1 MLRTSGVSS
10 GATSGSSGS
19 NPAYWR
25 PAQPAAA
32 AAAAARADQRK
43 FSTLSRAQQQQQQQQ
58 QRGKSSQVLR
68 TRSFQVGNNHNS
80 SNSGKLSCFSPSE
93 NSAFHCI
100 SANNNRGEAAQLS
113 QSQVRQRT
121 VISILTLVLRRIRR

>member
-32 AAAAARADQRK
+32 AARADQRK
-43 FSTLSRAQQQQQQQQ
+43 FSTLSRAQQQQQ

-68 TRSFQVGNNHNS
+68 TRSFQVGNS
-80 SNSGKLSCFSPSE
+80 SKLSCFSPSE

>member
-32 AAAAARADQRK
+32 ATAAVRADQRK
-43 FSTLSRAQQQQQQQQ
+43 FSTLSRAQQQQ

-68 TRSFQVGNNHNS
+68 TRSFQVGNSGN

-113 QSQVRQRT
+113 QSQVRERT

>member
-19 NPAYWR
+19 NPAYWH
-25 PAQPAAA
+25 PAQP

-43 FSTLSRAQQQQQQQQ
+43 FSTLSRAQQQQQQ
-58 QRGKSSQVLR
+58 RGKSSQILR
-68 TRSFQVGNNHNS
+68 TRSFQVGNSGN

-113 QSQVRQRT
+113 QSQVRQSDHSVQSYRY
-121 VISILTLVLRRIRR
+121 

>member
-19 NPAYWR
+19 NPAYWH
-25 PAQPAAA
+25 PAQPA

-43 FSTLSRAQQQQQQQQ
+43 FSTLSRAQQQQQQ
-58 QRGKSSQVLR
+58 RGKSSQILR
-68 TRSFQVGNNHNS
+68 TRSFQVGNSGN

>member
-32 AAAAARADQRK
+32 AARADQRK
-43 FSTLSRAQQQQQQQQ
+43 FSTLSRAQQQQQ

-68 TRSFQVGNNHNS
+68 TRSFQVGNSGN
-80 SNSGKLSCFSPSE
+80 SNSNKLSCFSPSE

>member
-19 NPAYWR
+19 NPAYWH
-25 PAQPAAA
+25 PAQPAA

-43 FSTLSRAQQQQQQQQ
+43 FSTLSRAQQQQQ
-58 QRGKSSQVLR
+58 RGKSSQILR
-68 TRSFQVGNNHNS
+68 TRSFQVGNSGN

>member
-25 PAQPAAA
+25 PTQPAAA
-32 AAAAARADQRK
+32 AVAARADQRK
-43 FSTLSRAQQQQQQQQ
+43 FSTLSRAQQQQQ

-68 TRSFQVGNNHNS
+68 TRSFQVGNSGN

-113 QSQVRQRT
+113 QSQVRQRRT
-121 VISILTLVLRRIRR
+121 VISILTLVLRRLRR

>member
-25 PAQPAAA
+25 PAQPAATT
-32 AAAAARADQRK
+32 AAARADQRK
-43 FSTLSRAQQQQQQQQ
+43 FSTLSRAQQQQQ

-68 TRSFQVGNNHNS
+68 TRSFQVGNSGN

>member
-32 AAAAARADQRK
+32 ATAAARADQRK
-43 FSTLSRAQQQQQQQQ
+43 FSTLSRAQQQQQQQ
-58 QRGKSSQVLR
+58 RGKSSQVLR
-68 TRSFQVGNNHNS
+68 TRSFQAGNSSN

>member
-32 AAAAARADQRK
+32 AAARADQRK
-43 FSTLSRAQQQQQQQQ
+43 FSTLSRAQQQQQQ
-58 QRGKSSQVLR
+58 RGRSSQVLR
-68 TRSFQVGNNHNS
+68 TRSFQVGNSGN

-113 QSQVRQRT
+113 RSQVRKRT

>member
-25 PAQPAAA
+25 PAQPAATT
-32 AAAAARADQRK
+32 AAAARADQRK
-43 FSTLSRAQQQQQQQQ
+43 FSTLSRAQQQQQQQ
-58 QRGKSSQVLR
+58 RGKSSQILR
-68 TRSFQVGNNHNS
+68 TRSFQVGNSGNS
-80 SNSGKLSCFSPSE
+80 SKLSCFSPSE

-113 QSQVRQRT
+113 QSQVRERT

>member
-32 AAAAARADQRK
+32 RADQRK
-43 FSTLSRAQQQQQQQQ
+43 FSTLSRAQQQQQ

-68 TRSFQVGNNHNS
+68 TRSFQVGNSGN

-100 SANNNRGEAAQLS
+100 SANNNRGEATQLS

>member
-32 AAAAARADQRK
+32 AAARADQRK
-43 FSTLSRAQQQQQQQQ
+43 FSTLSRAQQQQQQ

-68 TRSFQVGNNHNS
+68 TRSFQVGNSGN

-113 QSQVRQRT
+113 RSQVRKRT

>member
-19 NPAYWR
+19 NPAYWH
-25 PAQPAAA
+25 PAQPAA

-43 FSTLSRAQQQQQQQQ
+43 FSTLSRAQQQQQ
-58 QRGKSSQVLR
+58 RGKSSQIIR
-68 TRSFQVGNNHNS
+68 TRSFQVGNSGN

-113 QSQVRQRT
+113 QSQVRQSDHSAQSYRY
-121 VISILTLVLRRIRR
+121 

>member
-19 NPAYWR
+19 NPAYWH

-32 AAAAARADQRK
+32 TTRADQRK
-43 FSTLSRAQQQQQQQQ
+43 FSTLSRAQQQQ
-58 QRGKSSQVLR
+58 RGKSSQILR
-68 TRSFQVGNNHNS
+68 TRSFQVGNSGN

>member
-32 AAAAARADQRK
+32 ATAARADQRK
-43 FSTLSRAQQQQQQQQ
+43 FSTLSRAQQQQ

-68 TRSFQVGNNHNS
+68 TRSFQVGNSGN

>member
-19 NPAYWR
+19 NPAYWH
-25 PAQPAAA
+25 PAQPA

-43 FSTLSRAQQQQQQQQ
+43 FSTLSRAQQQQQQ
-58 QRGKSSQVLR
+58 RGKSSQVLR
-68 TRSFQVGNNHNS
+68 TRSFQVGNSGN

-121 VISILTLVLRRIRR
+121 VISIMTLVLRRIRR

>member
-32 AAAAARADQRK
+32 AAAARADQRK
-43 FSTLSRAQQQQQQQQ
+43 FSTLSRAQQQQ

-68 TRSFQVGNNHNS
+68 TRSFQVGNSN

>member
-32 AAAAARADQRK
+32 AATARADQRK
-43 FSTLSRAQQQQQQQQ
+43 FSTLSRAQQQQQ

-68 TRSFQVGNNHNS
+68 TRSFQVGNSGN
-80 SNSGKLSCFSPSE
+80 SNSKLSCFSPSE

>member
-25 PAQPAAA
+25 PAQPAATT
-32 AAAAARADQRK
+32 AARADQRK
-43 FSTLSRAQQQQQQQQ
+43 FSTLSRAQQQQQ

-68 TRSFQVGNNHNS
+68 TRSFQVGNS
-80 SNSGKLSCFSPSE
+80 SNSSKLSCFSPSE

-113 QSQVRQRT
+113 QSQVTTAHSHIDIDTRIETLKEMRQMRLP
-121 VISILTLVLRRIRR
+121 S

>member
-25 PAQPAAA
+25 PAQPAATT
-32 AAAAARADQRK
+32 AAAARADQRK
-43 FSTLSRAQQQQQQQQ
+43 FSTLSRAQQQQQQ
-58 QRGKSSQVLR
+58 RGKSSQVLR
-68 TRSFQVGNNHNS
+68 TRSFQVGNS
-80 SNSGKLSCFSPSE
+80 SKLSCFSPSE

-121 VISILTLVLRRIRR
+121 VISILTLVLRLIRR

>member
-32 AAAAARADQRK
+32 TAAARADQRK
-43 FSTLSRAQQQQQQQQ
+43 FSTLSRAQQQQQ

-68 TRSFQVGNNHNS
+68 TRSFQVGNS
-80 SNSGKLSCFSPSE
+80 SKLSCFSPSE

-100 SANNNRGEAAQLS
+100 SANNNRGEATQLS

>member
-32 AAAAARADQRK
+32 TTAAARADQRK
-43 FSTLSRAQQQQQQQQ
+43 FSTLSRAQQQQQ

-68 TRSFQVGNNHNS
+68 TRSFQVGNSGN

-113 QSQVRQRT
+113 QSQVRQRI

>member
-19 NPAYWR
+19 NPAYWH
-25 PAQPAAA
+25 PAQPAAP

-43 FSTLSRAQQQQQQQQ
+43 FSTLSRAQQQQQQ
-58 QRGKSSQVLR
+58 RGKSSQILR
-68 TRSFQVGNNHNS
+68 TRSFQVGNSGN

-113 QSQVRQRT
+113 QSQVRQSDHIAQSYRY
-121 VISILTLVLRRIRR
+121 

>member
-19 NPAYWR
+19 NPAYWH
-25 PAQPAAA
+25 PAQPAA

-43 FSTLSRAQQQQQQQQ
+43 FSTLSRAQQQQQ
-58 QRGKSSQVLR
+58 RGKSSQIIR
-68 TRSFQVGNNHNS
+68 TRSFQVGNSGN

>member
-32 AAAAARADQRK
+32 AAAARADQRK
-43 FSTLSRAQQQQQQQQ
+43 FSTLSRAQQQQQ

-68 TRSFQVGNNHNS
+68 TRSFQVGNSGN

-113 QSQVRQRT
+113 QSQVKERT